1 VAVWSFVGGGLGT
14 FAGFVAASEMGWSVL
29 VGSLCGCVL
38 GFLGMYLGVSLIAQ
52 FAAGSLGSV
61 VWPSGD
67 TMPRQFEY
75 SLGESLVARGRYEDA
90 RAEYLRNVEES
101 PDDADL
107 CSKVARLHRDQ
118 LKDYEESVAWFRRA
132 ITLASNEGTE
142 YLAVREV
149 VELFEVKLEDPKRAF
164 PDLARF
170 AAKYHGTERGEWAA
184 RSLSEMKGKIPP
196 EEWIVPT

>member
-1 VAVWSFVGGGLGT
+1 
-14 FAGFVAASEMGWSVL
+14 
-29 VGSLCGCVL
+29 
-38 GFLGMYLGVSLIAQ
+38 
-52 FAAGSLGSV
+52 
-61 VWPSGD
+61 
-67 TMPRQFEY
+67 
-75 SLGESLVARGRYEDA
+75 
-90 RAEYLRNVEES
+90 
-101 PDDADL
+101 
-107 CSKVARLHRDQ
+107 